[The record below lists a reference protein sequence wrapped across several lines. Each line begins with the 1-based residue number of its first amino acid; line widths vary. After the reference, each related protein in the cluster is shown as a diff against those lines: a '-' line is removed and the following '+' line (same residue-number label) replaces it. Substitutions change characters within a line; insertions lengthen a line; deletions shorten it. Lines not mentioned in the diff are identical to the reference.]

1 MTLALVPIP
10 PDYLEGSRAYWARF
24 VFAIAERGRLD
35 PLEMERML
43 FVGEAQAFL
52 VWDDET
58 KKPQAF
64 LGVRYTR
71 RADGRIAELIWLTG
85 ENRRAWLHL
94 IGVLETYL
102 REHQNCIGIKSIA
115 RPGWTK
121 LLKESGYRITHVVC
135 EKEF

>member
-1 MTLALVPIP
+1 VTLKLVPIP

-35 PLEMERML
+35 PLEMERLL
-43 FVGEAQAFL
+43 FSGEAQAFL
-52 VWDDET
+52 VWDAEI
-58 KKPQAF
+58 KKAQAF

-94 IGVLETYL
+94 FAELETYL
-102 REHQNCIGIKSIA
+102 RAHQGCIGIKSIA
-115 RPGWTK
+115 RPGWSK
-121 LLKESGYRITHVVC
+121 LLKENGYRLTHQVM
-135 EKEF
+135 EKDF